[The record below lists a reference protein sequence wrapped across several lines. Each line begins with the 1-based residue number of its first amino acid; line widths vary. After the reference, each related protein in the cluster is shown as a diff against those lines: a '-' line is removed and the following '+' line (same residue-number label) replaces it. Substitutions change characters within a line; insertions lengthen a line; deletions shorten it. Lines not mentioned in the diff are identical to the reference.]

1 MPTNTISTPPGT
13 RTPTGELVLEDWN
26 ILIVDDE
33 KDVHEVT
40 SLALRRRQWR
50 KRKFNLTS
58 CYSAKEAI
66 ELFARTETS
75 FQVALIDVVMET
87 TSAGLDL
94 CRYIRQHLPNSIR
107 IVLRTGQPGAAP
119 EEKVIND
126 YDIDYY
132 LAKPEV
138 TPDKLF
144 SVIRSCLRS
153 SQDIDTLLA
162 FSRQLRSFTA
172 ALQTITTDEDLVVF
186 MNEGLRFLELKHQVR
201 INFLKNVDALD
212 REDIDDETLRQ
223 GEAILEGHRKKLPM
237 GKILPGAEL
246 GVAECSVL
254 LFAVSVDGMEQVV
267 RGGFVVETPNKG
279 VPSGSLEGDLSLFM
293 QNWTIAYSAALLQQ
307 RVARDKMINER
318 MYVERI
324 ESIANIVTGV
334 AHEINTPLGIAM
346 TANGMLVSLSEQ
358 IIQATDAAE
367 RDELVSD
374 LRESTRLLSNNLERA
389 SRLVRSFKQ
398 LSASQLSD
406 ERISCDMAAVIN
418 DCLEAMK
425 IETSRRDIAISTSWK
440 PTDRFP
446 WIGFGGHLS
455 QVVINLIQNV
465 LRYAYKVGTPGKV
478 DLRLFENESQY
489 RLEFE
494 DYGAGISAGIFPRI
508 FEPFV
513 TSARGQGGTGLGLA
527 ISHNIVTNLLQ
538 GKITVTTKE
547 GSGTKFVL
555 VVPKVVDA

>member
-1 MPTNTISTPPGT
+1 MPTNLDSS
-13 RTPTGELVLEDWN
+13 PTATSDGLTSDWN

-40 SLALRRRQWR
+40 SLALRRRTWR
-50 KRKFNLTS
+50 KRRFNLTS

-66 ELFARTETS
+66 DLLARSDRS
-75 FQVALIDVVMET
+75 FQIALVDVVMET
-87 TSAGLDL
+87 QTAGLDL
-94 CRYIRQHLPNSIR
+94 CRHIRQALPSSLR
-107 IVLRTGQPGAAP
+107 IVLRTGQPGVAP
-119 EEKVIND
+119 EEAIINE

-186 MNEGLRFLELKHQVR
+186 MKEGLKFLELKHQVK
-201 INFLKNVDALD
+201 INFIKNVDLIEGEELSPEM
-212 REDIDDETLRQ
+212 RSH
-223 GEAILEGHRKKLPM
+223 GEAILEGHRKGLQL
-237 GKILPGAEL
+237 GKILPASALNLDEGY
-246 GVAECSVL
+246 VL
-254 LFAVSVDGMEQVV
+254 LFAVAVDGMDQVV
-267 RGGFVVETPNKG
+267 RGGFLVETSSKVIAG
-279 VPSGSLEGDLSLFM
+279 GSLEGDLSLFM

-324 ESIANIVTGV
+324 ESIANMVTGV

-346 TANGMLVSLSEQ
+346 TANGMLVSLAEQ
-358 IIQATDAAE
+358 IVQAPKGPE
-367 RDELVSD
+367 LDELVAD
-374 LRESTRLLSNNLERA
+374 LKESTRLLSNNLERA
-389 SRLVRSFKQ
+389 SRLIRSFKQ
-398 LSASQLSD
+398 LSAGQLSD
-406 ERISCDMAAVIN
+406 ERTSCDMAAVIN
-418 DCLEAMK
+418 DCVEAMK
-425 IETSRRDIAISTSWK
+425 IETSRRDISIHTNWGPA
-440 PTDRFP
+440 DAFP

-455 QVVINLIQNV
+455 QVVINLIQNAV
-465 LRYAYKVGTPGKV
+465 RYAYKAGTPGKI
-478 DLRLFENESQY
+478 DLRLFNTANHY

-494 DYGAGISAGIFPRI
+494 DFGAGVPATIFPRM

-538 GKITVTTKE
+538 GQITATTKE
-547 GSGTKFVL
+547 GAGTKFVIT
-555 VVPKVVDA
+555 VPKVVDA

>member
-1 MPTNTISTPPGT
+1 MPTNLVSPLTTPNEAVT
-13 RTPTGELVLEDWN
+13 QDWN

-40 SLALRRRQWR
+40 SLALRRRTWR

-58 CYSAKEAI
+58 AYSAKEAI
-66 ELFARTETS
+66 ELLSRSDKS
-75 FQVALIDVVMET
+75 FQVALVDVVMET
-87 TSAGLDL
+87 QTAGLDL
-94 CRYIRQHLPNSIR
+94 CRHIRQALPSSMR
-107 IVLRTGQPGAAP
+107 IVLRTGQAGVAP
-119 EEKVIND
+119 EETVINE

-172 ALQTITTDEDLVVF
+172 ALQTITTDEDLVIF
-186 MNEGLRFLELKHQVR
+186 MKEGLKFLELKHQVK
-201 INFLKNVDALD
+201 INFIKSVDAPELRDDPELSRYRDAVLD
-212 REDIDDETLRQ
+212 
-223 GEAILEGHRKKLPM
+223 GHQKDLPV
-237 GKILPGAEL
+237 GKILSGS
-246 GVAECSVL
+246 SVGLDDTNLL
-254 LFAVSVDGMEQVV
+254 LFAIAVDGMEQVV
-267 RGGFVVETPNKG
+267 RGGFLVETANKAIAG
-279 VPSGSLEGDLSLFM
+279 GSLEGDLSLFM
-293 QNWTIAYSAALLQQ
+293 QNWTIAYGAALLQQ

-324 ESIANIVTGV
+324 ESIANMVTGV

-346 TANGMLVSLSEQ
+346 TANGMQSSLAEQ
-358 IIQATDAAE
+358 IVATPKGPE
-367 RDELVSD
+367 LDELVAD
-374 LRESTRLLSNNLERA
+374 LKESTKLLSNNLERA

-406 ERISCDMAAVIN
+406 ERTSCDVAAVLT

-425 IETSRRDIAISTSWK
+425 LETSRRDITVATNWK
-440 PTDRFP
+440 PDETFP
-446 WIGFGGHLS
+446 WLGFGGHLS
-455 QVVINLIQNV
+455 QVIINLLQNAI
-465 LRYAYKVGTPGKV
+465 RYAYKAGSAGKI
-478 DLRLFENESQY
+478 DLRLFSDANNY

-494 DYGAGISAGIFPRI
+494 DYGAGVSAAIFPRM

-538 GKITVTTKE
+538 GQITATTRD
-547 GSGTKFVL
+547 GAGTKFVIT
-555 VVPKVVDA
+555 VPKVVDA